1 MQITQLNIADD
12 MIDLG
17 VGQPDPHLLPLDIMR
32 QATEQQF
39 SRPSRE
45 PLQYGTEQG
54 NGFFRAEL
62 AQFLA
67 AGYGVGVDPDHL
79 MITAGATHGLD
90 LICTYFAAPGDT
102 IFVEEPSYF
111 LALRIFKDRH
121 LDMVAIPTDRD
132 GPDTAALEKQLS
144 AHQPAFFY
152 TIPTFHNPSGATMT
166 LERRKHLLALSREH
180 GFKIVADEVYQLLSY
195 GHNPPPPLATLDND
209 GCVFGLGSFSKIL
222 APGLRLGWIQ
232 SHPDL
237 LARITGGGLLQSS
250 GGMNPF
256 TSALVQ
262 RVIETGLQ
270 TQYLERLKS
279 IYQKRAADL
288 ARALRTHLPPGGH
301 FEVPRGGFFIWLR
314 LPASLDS
321 RSLRGEAIRARV
333 NFQPGAN
340 FSVNRQLGN
349 RLRLC
354 FVYYDSMRLEEGA
367 RRLGSVLSKY
377 SGNHIA

>member
-17 VGQPDPHLLPLDIMR
+17 VGQPDPHLLPLDILR
-32 QATEQQF
+32 QATEQQL

-54 NGFFRAEL
+54 SGFFRAEL

-67 AGYGVGVDPDHL
+67 AGYGVGVDPTHL

-90 LICTYFAAPGDT
+90 LICTYFASPGDT

-121 LDMVAIPTDRD
+121 LNMVAIPTDRH
-132 GPDTAALEKQLS
+132 GPDLATFEKKLS
-144 AHQPAFFY
+144 TNQPAFFY
-152 TIPTFHNPSGATMT
+152 TIPTFHNPSGATMPI
-166 LERRKHLLALSREH
+166 ERRKHLLALSREH
-180 GFKIVADEVYQLLSY
+180 GFKIVADEVYQLLSF
-195 GHNPPPPLATLDND
+195 GHKPPPPLATLDTD
-209 GCVFGLGSFSKIL
+209 GCVLGLGSFSKIL

-232 SHPDL
+232 SHPDQ
-237 LARITGGGLLQSS
+237 LASMTGGGLLQSG

-256 TSALVQ
+256 TSWLVQ
-262 RVIETGLQ
+262 RVIATGLQ
-270 TQYLERLKS
+270 TQYLEQIKP

-288 ARALRTHLPPGGH
+288 VRALRTHLPPGGH
-301 FEVPRGGFFIWLR
+301 FEEPQGGYFIWLR

-321 RSLRGEAIRARV
+321 RSLRAEAIRARV

-354 FVYYDSMRLEEGA
+354 FVYYDSKHLQEGA

-377 SGNHIA
+377 SDNYI